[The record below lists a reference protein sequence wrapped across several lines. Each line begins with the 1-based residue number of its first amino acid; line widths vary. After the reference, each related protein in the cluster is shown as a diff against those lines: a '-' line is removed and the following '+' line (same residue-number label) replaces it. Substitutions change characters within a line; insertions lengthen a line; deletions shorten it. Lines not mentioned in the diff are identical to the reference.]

1 MTRDSAQRPKR
12 AALSDLTNT
21 ARSDSKP
28 PHALSKIDL
37 EIEKLAQE
45 LESAVEQADMQATPT
60 ATPTA
65 QLCVEE
71 ESAMVE
77 DDEDED
83 GEFEQGEGSEIL
95 YPGHPNYQ
103 PFDVTVK
110 NTFIQLD
117 SPCTP
122 EKGTSKEAI
131 AASCPAKYALGE
143 DKRREYEE
151 ALEDAEEAAALFA
164 GKDRS
169 DRLELSNFDPSC
181 SVGSL
186 LHKAGLCK
194 PCAWFHHP
202 KGCQRGM
209 GCEFCHCCP
218 PGEIK
223 RRKKEKTLLI
233 RKRRERRDDEHLP
246 MSGQGMPPAYP
257 YQALTPASA
266 LSAAIPQHG
275 RQKTLPRGNRQARQ
289 YGAEMQYPAYQ
300 YPTYGPG
307 YHGEYMQYNAQSDPM
322 MQAQAHYSL
331 SYPHDGVY
339 TDYSAYNCET
349 QWM

>member
-1 MTRDSAQRPKR
+1 M
-12 AALSDLTNT
+12 LTQEPESEDN
-21 ARSDSKP
+21 
-28 PHALSKIDL
+28 
-37 EIEKLAQE
+37 LA
-45 LESAVEQADMQATPT
+45 EQT
-60 ATPTA
+60 TPTA
-65 QLCVEE
+65 QLCVKE

-77 DDEDED
+77 DDEEEDED
-83 GEFEQGEGSEIL
+83 GEFEQGSEIL

-164 GKDRS
+164 GRDRS
-169 DRLELSNFDPSC
+169 DRADLCNFDPSC

-209 GCEFCHCCP
+209 RCEFCHCCP

-246 MSGQGMPPAYP
+246 MSGQGMPPVAYP

-266 LSAAIPQHG
+266 LSAAIPTQHG
-275 RQKTLPRGNRQARQ
+275 RQKTLMRGGNRPARQ
-289 YGAEMQYPAYQ
+289 YGAEMHAYPAYQ
-300 YPTYGPG
+300 EYPTYGAG
-307 YHGEYMQYNAQSDPM
+307 YHGGYMQYNAQADPM
-322 MQAQAHYSL
+322 MQAQYSL
-331 SYPHDGVY
+331 PYSQHGGVY
-339 TDYSAYNCET
+339 TDYGAYTCD
-349 QWM
+349 WC